1 MADIGA
7 YLGETTV
14 LFARMGARLIHAYEP
29 VYYGLLERNLL
40 LNNVINAIVHPYGVS
55 IEGDVYGVALAG
67 FTTGL
72 TIGGVKI
79 RTKPIGDA
87 IVDVVKIDCEG
98 CEWALLTLTCQEIRR
113 AGEYAIE
120 IHGPEPLLVRKLE
133 KCGFRA
139 RRIPSSNLAPIL
151 SIWHFKVL

>member
-1 MADIGA
+1 
-7 YLGETTV
+7 V
-14 LFARMGARLIHAYEP
+14 W
-29 VYYGLLERNLL
+29 
-40 LNNVINAIVHPYGVS
+40 
-55 IEGDVYGVALAG
+55 IEEDVYGVNLAG

-72 TIGGVKI
+72 TIGGIKI
-79 RTKPIGDA
+79 TTKPIGDA

-113 AGEYAIE
+113 AEEYAIE

-139 RRIPSSNLAPIL
+139 ERIGIFGPMV
-151 SIWHFKVL
+151 SIWHFKCSK

>member
-1 MADIGA
+1 MW
-7 YLGETTV
+7 
-14 LFARMGARLIHAYEP
+14 
-29 VYYGLLERNLL
+29 
-40 LNNVINAIVHPYGVS
+40 
-55 IEGDVYGVALAG
+55 IEEDVYGVALAG

-87 IVDVVKIDCEG
+87 IVDVVKINCES

-120 IHGPEPLLVRKLE
+120 IHGPEPPLVRKLE
-133 KCGFRA
+133 KCGFQS
-139 RRIPSSNLAPIL
+139 RRIGIFGPMV
-151 SIWHFKVL
+151 SIWHFKCSK